1 MNWLRID
8 QKRFWQVMAL
18 AAGSKLVPISLVLGS
33 GVAYFTATNMV
44 GPLATLCGGLFGG
57 LFYSVL
63 GFFLAGKSSLILN
76 TGLPHLLAGQ
86 YLRSQT
92 LWFKIGLPAICMLL
106 FWLNPVGLAAAW
118 YATFWF
124 IPMVIAYFAPRG
136 LFWQALGATFTAHAV
151 GSVIWLYFAAPMLP
165 AQWLS
170 LMTIVPVERICLA
183 AGMVAVYQVTG
194 YIARFG
200 SMVIQ
205 AIGRKLKA

>member
-1 MNWLRID
+1 
-8 QKRFWQVMAL
+8 
-18 AAGSKLVPISLVLGS
+18 
-33 GVAYFTATNMV
+33 
-44 GPLATLCGGLFGG
+44 
-57 LFYSVL
+57 L

-106 FWLNPVGLAAAW
+106 FWFNPVGLAAAW